1 MGKHKSGKLVC
12 KHTTHRDTQKYDTL
26 GKFLVTCLSLQFW
39 DINSFKCRHKTWSLL
54 NRNMTQKCV
63 HPSTNMIHFCG
74 HMFIPT
80 NLQMSSHPTLKIGAK
95 KINSIYKQNLLGCA
109 PKSSMEIHMI
119 HIENSFGQLFMIPF
133 IPFAPRI
140 TFFKF

>member
-1 MGKHKSGKLVC
+1 
-12 KHTTHRDTQKYDTL
+12 
-26 GKFLVTCLSLQFW
+26 
-39 DINSFKCRHKTWSLL
+39 
-54 NRNMTQKCV
+54 
-63 HPSTNMIHFCG
+63 
-74 HMFIPT
+74 MFIPT

-140 TFFKF
+140 TFFQALVSYTASFAPPHWQHQGDIIK